1 MSASHRCGT
10 SSHSY
15 RRRIYSTNNVR
26 CNRLDLNPS
35 TDVMCYFDRCRYSP
49 RRHRRRPH
57 RRLRRLHHHRLSIK
71 ENMHSE
77 SMSSIHISYHHPRA
91 RSTNVLSTSSISYV
105 SRAHTNASSTSDCCL
120 CLLYSWMRSD
130 ADIVWYPTLS
140 RFKLETSWPVRWL

>member
-49 RRHRRRPH
+49 RRRPL
-57 RRLRRLHHHRLSIK
+57 RRLRRLPHHRLSIK

-77 SMSSIHISYHHPRA
+77 STSSIHISYHHPRA
-91 RSTNVLSTSSISYV
+91 RSTNVLPTSSISYV

-120 CLLYSWMRSD
+120 CCILGCAAMLISFGTLHCLDSSWK
-130 ADIVWYPTLS
+130 PLG
-140 RFKLETSWPVRWL
+140 L

>member
-49 RRHRRRPH
+49 RRRPL
-57 RRLRRLHHHRLSIK
+57 RRLRRLPHHRLSIK

-77 SMSSIHISYHHPRA
+77 STSSIHISYHHPRA